1 MVLCVYLFALLSMTF
16 ILKQGR
22 LYSFKSTMAGTEKC
36 QIFNF
41 FRRIFSEIA
50 LKFNAKSLKKCCVL
64 KVLYEFLMLIK
75 CESKHVAIQS
85 DILFEIELCWLMLL
99 FITECKG
106 NTCCLESGWGR
117 LMDMIHSL
125 AETALS
131 SA

>member
-1 MVLCVYLFALLSMTF
+1 M
-16 ILKQGR
+16 
-22 LYSFKSTMAGTEKC
+22 
-36 QIFNF
+36 
-41 FRRIFSEIA
+41 IFSEIA

-75 CESKHVAIQS
+75 CESKHVVIKS

-99 FITECKG
+99 FVTECKG

-131 SA
+131 SAYYVRLERNLMNIVLEIRWCFTSSFYRRTNVAKFVIGE